1 MSRKRLKNAM
11 QNAVLALLTLS
22 ALFLFTR
29 LPLLQNIRLSDQV
42 QTLFPAGGGQEGG
55 EVPAGM
61 FSSFHLMVT
70 GGSGEYG
77 RCGQLCAGAGDSLLQ
92 LFQEALG
99 SASPAGPV
107 TDGAFRKALD
117 GPGIYLEFSGGPL
130 PLEIV
135 AVWLGEET
143 DFSQT
148 VRAMA
153 LTAGEEEAAAA
164 LYLLDEEGGVS
175 LYGTS
180 LPGSAVR
187 EKCGDFTPNGARF
200 AYESD
205 YRALSPYTVLTVDSA
220 LPPDIRGERPPGY
233 SAYNLLTALDFNAH
247 TLSRY
252 RESGGA
258 EVVEESPRSLRIS
271 PDGIV
276 NFINRGEGA
285 PALYQA
291 SGQGLREILAAA
303 WRLASALTEG
313 TGASPLYLC
322 GAEIGENGCTLFF
335 RYQVEGV
342 PVFLSGEEDAL
353 TVTFQEGT
361 VTAFTYRC
369 RVYTAAEEEDAAEL
383 PGPLP
388 AAMAQAIAAGYP
400 GSRLFMGYVDDGSGR
415 VTAQWLRED

>member
-11 QNAVLALLTLS
+11 QNAALALLTLS
-22 ALFLFTR
+22 ALFLITR
-29 LPLLQNIRLSDQV
+29 LSLLQNIRLSDQV

-55 EVPAGM
+55 ELPAGM
-61 FSSFHLMVT
+61 VSSLHLMVT

-77 RCGQLCAGAGDSLLQ
+77 RCGRLCAGAEDTLLQ

-99 SASPAGPV
+99 SAGPAGPV
-107 TDGAFRKALD
+107 TDGAFQKALD

-135 AVWLGEET
+135 AAWLGEET

-153 LTAGEEEAAAA
+153 LTAGEEEAA
-164 LYLLDEEGGVS
+164 LYLLDESGRVS

-187 EKCGDFTPNGARF
+187 EKCEGFAPNGACF

-220 LPPDIRGERPPGY
+220 LPPDIQGERPAGY

-271 PDGIV
+271 PDGV
-276 NFINRGEGA
+276 VSFINRGEGA

-291 SGQGLREILAAA
+291 AGQGLHEILAAA

-322 GAEIGENGCTLFF
+322 GAEVGENGCTLLF

-342 PVFLSGEEDAL
+342 PVFFSGEEDAL
-353 TVTFQEGT
+353 TITFQEGNI
-361 VTAFTYRC
+361 TAFTYRC
-369 RVYTAAEEEDAAEL
+369 RVYTALEEDTAEL

-400 GSRLFMGYVDDGSGR
+400 GSRLMMGYVDDGSGQ
-415 VTAQWLRED
+415 VAAQWLRED

>member
-1 MSRKRLKNAM
+1 MSRKRLRNAV
-11 QNAVLALLTLS
+11 QNAALALLTLS
-22 ALFLFTR
+22 ALFLIAR

-42 QTLFPAGGGQEGG
+42 QTLFPAGGGQEG
-55 EVPAGM
+55 EELPAGM
-61 FSSFHLMVT
+61 FSSLHLMVT

-77 RCGQLCAGAGDSLLQ
+77 RCGQLCASAGDTLLQ

-99 SASPAGPV
+99 SAGPAGPV

-135 AVWLGEET
+135 AAWLGEET

-153 LTAGEEEAAAA
+153 LTAGEEEAA

-187 EKCGDFTPNGARF
+187 EKCADFVPNGACF

-205 YRALSPYTVLTVDSA
+205 YRTLSPYTVLTAESA
-220 LPPDIRGERPPGY
+220 LPPDVRGERPAGY
-233 SAYNLLTALDFNAH
+233 SAYNLLTALEFNAH

-252 RESGGA
+252 KESGGA

-271 PDGIV
+271 PDGMV
-276 NFINRGEGA
+276 SFINRGEGA
-285 PALYQA
+285 PGLYQA
-291 SGQGLREILAAA
+291 SGQGLREVLAAA

-342 PVFLSGEEDAL
+342 PVFFSGEEDAL
-353 TVTFQEGT
+353 TVTLREGN

-369 RVYTAAEEEDAAEL
+369 RVYTAQEEDTEEL

-388 AAMAQAIAAGYP
+388 VAMAQAIAAGYP

-415 VTAQWLRED
+415 VAAQWLRED